1 MQQARNK
8 LLTLVEILKASSL
21 LLEVEDGSYREAP
34 SLVFVEEGN
43 GFVRMHDV
51 VRDVAKAIASK
62 DPHHRFVVKEDVRL
76 QEWEKRDGELRNC
89 TGISLKCT
97 HVHELPEGLVCPK
110 LGFFLLNGNDNFL
123 KIPDTFFKEMKEVR
137 VLSLFRIDL
146 TQLPSSLHFLSN
158 LRTLCLHRCRTL
170 KDITILGELKKL
182 QILSLVDWDS
192 SVSQRN
198 DAID

>member
-1 MQQARNK
+1 MITSMQQARNK

-51 VRDVAKAIASK
+51 VRDVTKAIASK
-62 DPHHRFVVKEDVRL
+62 DPHHQFVVKEDVRL

-97 HVHELPEGLVCPK
+97 HVHELPEGLIVDIWHKNRAEIYDSKEKQIFFSKEK
-110 LGFFLLNGNDNFL
+110 LGIWKYIFIHCIALY
-123 KIPDTFFKEMKEVR
+123 I
-137 VLSLFRIDL
+137 
-146 TQLPSSLHFLSN
+146 
-158 LRTLCLHRCRTL
+158 
-170 KDITILGELKKL
+170 ELKHNRK
-182 QILSLVDWDS
+182 S
-192 SVSQRN
+192 REFAN
-198 DAID
+198 F